1 METVSATWLRSLS
14 SRPGSHLILEEPW
27 LTGCNSLLCSLCHL
41 VRSGFYRGYVFAV
54 LEWMARTLRD
64 ESDAEDAV
72 AARAQVT
79 TLLETVRGS
88 LAQLLLV
95 GYDSFTMEEFHEYF
109 LELFQWAVDDK
120 PTSEQIRERLTA
132 DQGLDQYIVSDKH
145 RDSAQSTAE
154 RWAH

>member
-1 METVSATWLRSLS
+1 
-14 SRPGSHLILEEPW
+14 
-27 LTGCNSLLCSLCHL
+27 
-41 VRSGFYRGYVFAV
+41 
-54 LEWMARTLRD
+54 MAGTLRD

-79 TLLETVRGS
+79 TLLGTVRGS

-132 DQGLDQYIVSDKH
+132 DQGLDQYIVSDEPTTQRKTINGGEM
-145 RDSAQSTAE
+145 SALVRLLGRNS
-154 RWAH
+154 R

>member
-1 METVSATWLRSLS
+1 
-14 SRPGSHLILEEPW
+14 LEEPW
-27 LTGCNSLLCSLCHL
+27 LTGCTPLLCSLRRL

-54 LEWMARTLRD
+54 LEWMAGTLRD

-79 TLLETVRGS
+79 SLLETVRGS

-132 DQGLDQYIVSDKH
+132 DQGLDQYIVSEELAIRRKTFDGGAMGASVRLLGRNSH
-145 RDSAQSTAE
+145 
-154 RWAH
+154 